1 MPATTRTDGTAAC
14 AESTAS
20 IAANT
25 YFAIARAIAYSI
37 SQIGTGGRTR
47 EISGHEISGHEI
59 SGQC

>member
-47 EISGHEISGHEI
+47 EISG
-59 SGQC
+59 QC